1 MSFTREQFYNEAIRP
16 NLARFSSTVKVR
28 DILPHLP
35 CLTLTDRE
43 EVEAKRETSGNFTA
57 MQTLLDNL
65 RRREKWPDE
74 FITALRNCEHRE
86 LADEISATYDRIR
99 GITNNAAPTP
109 RPAPAPAPSYTS
121 AGASTTVTT
130 ATIHTVPA
138 TTPLLVQLPL
148 APASST
154 APSNTAAP
162 EPSPAPVLQV
172 PETQQVQKPPTPVPT
187 PSAEPVSQAEIA
199 PPVVPS
205 SQAPPPSAASVSKVP
220 SPVQQNVTTHTGA
233 VENKTPALDSSDGL
247 ALTDQTSISSSNGE
261 ALLSTSNAQ
270 ASSSDTSTS
279 QSQMTKPYTT
289 SQTSP
294 KSKKTQVPLE
304 VKDIYTSERLPVQ
317 DTNLF
322 LRVERTFQEP
332 EEISDPTA
340 NEVVQRNNTVGL
352 PVFNA
357 PTNSTGTAQATS
369 SAPAEVVTHSP
380 ASIDQEYFSKPGI
393 LQHSELQ
400 QNRPVTLPVSQEEP
414 CSVVSNDLEI
424 SSLMQA
430 TEPSTEPG
438 QSTSH
443 ADQNSAPFASL
454 DSATQSFQ
462 DPPYTAAPL
471 TLNQPEEDHYE
482 SIYDGHTQINVFQF
496 AEEPSAENMNGQP
509 PSILQHSISED
520 HNTMNYVGTE
530 SAVYLSEPF
539 GHDSKKSTAI
549 KVQEEE
555 SSAARP
561 EQRGEGCPELF
572 GINNFHLIAA
582 TGIGLSAVFLAWKF
596 THK

>member
-1 MSFTREQFYNEAIRP
+1 MPLFFVLSI
-16 NLARFSSTVKVR
+16 
-28 DILPHLP
+28 D
-35 CLTLTDRE
+35 
-43 EVEAKRETSGNFTA
+43 
-57 MQTLLDNL
+57 
-65 RRREKWPDE
+65 
-74 FITALRNCEHRE
+74 
-86 LADEISATYDRIR
+86 
-99 GITNNAAPTP
+99 NAAPTP

-121 AGASTTVTT
+121 AGATTAVTT
-130 ATIHTVPA
+130 ATVHTVPA
-138 TTPLLVQLPL
+138 NTPPPSGGD
-148 APASST
+148 PASSS
-154 APSNTAAP
+154 APTNTAAP
-162 EPSPAPVLQV
+162 KPSPVPVLQV

-187 PSAEPVSQAEIA
+187 PSAEPVSQAENP
-199 PPVVPS
+199 PPVVPPP
-205 SQAPPPSAASVSKVP
+205 QAPPPPEASVSKVP
-220 SPVQQNVTTHTGA
+220 LPVQQNVTTHTGA

-247 ALTDQTSISSSNGE
+247 ALTDQTTISSSNGE

-270 ASSSDTSTS
+270 VSSSDTSTS

-294 KSKKTQVPLE
+294 KINKTQVPLE
-304 VKDIYTSERLPVQ
+304 VKDMYTFERLPVQ
-317 DTNLF
+317 DTNAF

-332 EEISDPTA
+332 EEISDPSA
-340 NEVVQRNNTVGL
+340 NEVTVNPKHFTVVLWQNCDIESLLLKRSGQLFFKFVQWLICCLLWLILLFSFQVVQRSNTVGL

-357 PTNSTGTAQATS
+357 PTSSTETAQATS
-369 SAPAEVVTHSP
+369 SAPAEVVTHFL
-380 ASIDQEYFSKPGI
+380 ASNDQEYFSKPGI

-400 QNRPVTLPVSQEEP
+400 QNRPVTLPVLQEEP
-414 CSVVSNDLEI
+414 CSVLSNELEI
-424 SSLMQA
+424 SRLVQA
-430 TEPSTEPG
+430 TEPSTEPR
-438 QSTSH
+438 QSTSL

-482 SIYDGHTQINVFQF
+482 SLYDNQTRINVFRF

-509 PSILQHSISED
+509 PSILQRTRVISED

-530 SAVYLSEPF
+530 SVVYLSEPF
-539 GHDSKKSTAI
+539 GHDSKKSTTI
-549 KVQEEE
+549 KVREEE

-572 GINNFHLIAA
+572 RINNFHLIAA
-582 TGIGLSAVFLAWKF
+582 AGIGLSAVFLAWKF